1 MFSTA
6 VYFAVYYWQ
15 AIYSGIFSRL
25 ELLPRHALARRRRHR
40 FPPEARARCSL
51 PRFVSA
57 LAKPFLCSL
66 VSRSASPIYLL
77 GSGCHGF
84 LDSRPAGAPP
94 LPLPRI
100 LLVSCSFAAGVG
112 CPPRRRGRQDAGE
125 GAKGQGS
132 GGEGGREGESRG
144 LGFGA
149 IMGEVRDRE
158 RGRGWGWG
166 RGGCDCPGWSAHA
179 QKALWLN

>member
-6 VYFAVYYWQ
+6 AYFAVYYWQ

-94 LPLPRI
+94 SPPSPDPLSI
-100 LLVSCSFAAGVG
+100 LLLRSW
-112 CPPRRRGRQDAGE
+112 RRMSAEASWPSRCGRGRQGPRERRRRRSGGRKQGLGLWCDNGR
-125 GAKGQGS
+125 GQGQ
-132 GGEGGREGESRG
+132 
-144 LGFGA
+144 GA
-149 IMGEVRDRE
+149 RAWVGMGAWWV
-158 RGRGWGWG
+158 
-166 RGGCDCPGWSAHA
+166 
-179 QKALWLN
+179 

>member
-94 LPLPRI
+94 SPPSPDPLSI
-100 LLVSCSFAAGVG
+100 LLLRSWRRMSAEASWPSG
-112 CPPRRRGRQDAGE
+112 CGRGRQGPRERRRRRSGGRKQGLGLWCDNGR
-125 GAKGQGS
+125 GQGQ
-132 GGEGGREGESRG
+132 
-144 LGFGA
+144 GA
-149 IMGEVRDRE
+149 RAWVGMGAWWV
-158 RGRGWGWG
+158 
-166 RGGCDCPGWSAHA
+166 
-179 QKALWLN
+179 